1 VKEMAELK
9 FEEYTYQV
17 DESSEQMIQQAESF
31 YTPERPEVV
40 VVPLSPARR
49 LKRISKL
56 EKAIAVGLI
65 FATLVIS
72 LFMIHLRT
80 SITQIEHNISII
92 QSDVSTEK
100 EKKLQLEQEKS
111 ELSKSERIRK
121 IAEEKGLT
129 IHSDNL
135 RKVK

>member
-1 VKEMAELK
+1 MAELK

>member
-1 VKEMAELK
+1 MAELK
-9 FEEYTYQV
+9 FEDYTYQV
-17 DESSEQMIQQAESF
+17 DESSETMTQQIEAL
-31 YTPERPEVV
+31 YAPERPEVV
-40 VVPLSPARR
+40 VVPLSPNRR

-56 EKAIAVGLI
+56 EKVIVAILVV
-65 FATLVIS
+65 ATLVFG

-92 QSDVSTEK
+92 ESDVAVEK
-100 EKKLQLEQEKS
+100 ENKLQLEQEKS

-129 IHSDNL
+129 IQSDNL

>member
-1 VKEMAELK
+1 MAELK
-9 FEEYTYQV
+9 FEDYTYQV
-17 DESSEQMIQQAESF
+17 DESSETMIQQTGAL

-40 VVPLSPARR
+40 VVPLSPNRR

-56 EKAIAVGLI
+56 EKVIVAALVV
-65 FATLVIS
+65 ATLVFS
-72 LFMIHLRT
+72 LFMIQLRT

-92 QSDVSTEK
+92 ESDVAVEK

-129 IHSDNL
+129 IQSDNL

>member
-1 VKEMAELK
+1 MAELK

-17 DESSEQMIQQAESF
+17 DESSEQMIQPAESF

-65 FATLVIS
+65 FATLAIS

>member
-1 VKEMAELK
+1 MAELK
-9 FEEYTYQV
+9 FEDYTYQV
-17 DESSEQMIQQAESF
+17 DESSETMTQQTGAL

-40 VVPLSPARR
+40 VVPLSPNRR

-56 EKAIAVGLI
+56 EKVIVAALVV
-65 FATLVIS
+65 ATLVFS

-92 QSDVSTEK
+92 ESDVAVEK

-129 IHSDNL
+129 IQSDNL

>member
-1 VKEMAELK
+1 MAELK
-9 FEEYTYQV
+9 FEDYTYQV
-17 DESSEQMIQQAESF
+17 DESSETMTQQIEAL
-31 YTPERPEVV
+31 YAPERPEVV
-40 VVPLSPARR
+40 VVPLSPNRR

-56 EKAIAVGLI
+56 EKVIVAILVV
-65 FATLVIS
+65 ATLVFG

-92 QSDVSTEK
+92 ESDVAVEK
-100 EKKLQLEQEKS
+100 ENKLQLEQEKS

>member
-1 VKEMAELK
+1 MAELK

-65 FATLVIS
+65 FATLAIS

>member
-1 VKEMAELK
+1 MAELK

-56 EKAIAVGLI
+56 EKVIAVGLI
-65 FATLVIS
+65 FATLAIS

>member
-1 VKEMAELK
+1 MAELK

-17 DESSEQMIQQAESF
+17 DESSEQMIQQTESF

>member
-1 VKEMAELK
+1 MAELK

-17 DESSEQMIQQAESF
+17 DESSEQMIQPAESF

>member
-1 VKEMAELK
+1 MAELK

-17 DESSEQMIQQAESF
+17 DESSEQMSQQAESF